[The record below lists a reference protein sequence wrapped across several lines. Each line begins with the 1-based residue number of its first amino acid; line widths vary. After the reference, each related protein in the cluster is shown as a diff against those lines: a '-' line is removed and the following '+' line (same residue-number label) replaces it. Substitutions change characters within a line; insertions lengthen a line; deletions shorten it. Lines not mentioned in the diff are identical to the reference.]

1 MTLNAG
7 TNLGPQTPQR
17 TTDNG
22 HRTNSRRDFLRQA
35 STLALAWSMRSSGEQ
50 ASRLL
55 TNPIG
60 YATISW
66 PQSQF
71 LQALETISSLGF
83 AGVQMLGWVKDTYG
97 GDKTDELKERLLKL
111 RLQPAALSCSK
122 VKLDPAH
129 VEDESGKVREY
140 AAFLKGLGGLNLQVT
155 DGGSADGKYSRSE
168 MKAFGAHLN
177 ELGKTAEEFGL
188 NLGYHPH
195 FGTFGETREGLK
207 RVLDATD
214 PRYVKLIADVAH
226 LTLGGSDPAEVIR
239 AYHARLSLVHL
250 KDVRKDVAEL
260 AQANRDLVR
269 SSAYHFCEIGRGA
282 VDFQAVFHALR
293 GFQGWLI
300 VELDG
305 YEVPSGGPAE
315 SARINKEALQ
325 KLGLG
330 S

>member
-1 MTLNAG
+1 MLA
-7 TNLGPQTPQR
+7 
-17 TTDNG
+17 NG
-22 HRTNSRRDFLRQA
+22 LS
-35 STLALAWSMRSSGEQ
+35 
-50 ASRLL
+50 
-55 TNPIG
+55 NPVG

-83 AGVQMLGWVKDTYG
+83 AGVQMLGWVKDAYG
-97 GDKTDELKERLLKL
+97 GDKTGELKERLLKL

-129 VEDESGKVREY
+129 PRDESGPVREY
-140 AAFLKGLGGLNLQVT
+140 AAFLKALDGFHLQIT
-155 DGGSADGKYSRSE
+155 DSGSPDGKYSRSE
-168 MKAFGAHLN
+168 MKAFGAQLN
-177 ELGKTAEEFGL
+177 ELGKAAEGFGL
-188 NLGYHPH
+188 DLGYHPH
-195 FGTFGETREGLK
+195 FGTLGETREGLK

-239 AYHARLSLVHL
+239 TYRERLCLVHL
-250 KDVRKDVAEL
+250 KDVRKDVAEV
-260 AQANRDLVR
+260 AAANRDLVR
-269 SSAYHFCEIGRGA
+269 ANAYHFCEIGRGA

-305 YEVPSGGPAE
+305 YEVPPGGPAE
-315 SARINKEALQ
+315 SARLNKEALE
-325 KLGLG
+325 KLGM

>member
-1 MTLNAG
+1 MTLN
-7 TNLGPQTPQR
+7 L
-17 TTDNG
+17 
-22 HRTNSRRDFLRQA
+22 RTNSRRDFLRLA
-35 STLALAWSMRSSGEQ
+35 SALALVWRTGSSGQQ
-50 ASRLL
+50 ATARPI
-55 TNPIG
+55 TNPVG

-66 PQSQF
+66 PQNQF
-71 LQALETISSLGF
+71 LQALDTISSLGF
-83 AGVQMLGWVKDTYG
+83 AGVQMLGWVKDAYG
-97 GDKTDELKERLLKL
+97 GHKTDELKERLRRLK
-111 RLQPAALSCSK
+111 LQPAALSCSK

-129 VEDESGKVREY
+129 LQDESGQVREY
-140 AAFLKGLGGLNLQVT
+140 AAFLKGLGGFNLQLT
-155 DGGSADGKYSRSE
+155 DSGSTDGKYSRSQ

-177 ELGKTAEEFGL
+177 DLGKTAEEFGL

-226 LTLGGSDPAEVIR
+226 LALGGSDPAEVIR
-239 AYHARLSLVHL
+239 TYHERLSLVHL

-269 SSAYHFCEIGRGA
+269 SGAYHFCEIGRGA
-282 VDFQAVFHALR
+282 VDFPAVLHALS

-305 YEVPSGGPAE
+305 YEVPPGGPAE
-315 SARINKEALQ
+315 SAAINKGALQ
-325 KLGLG
+325 KLGLTALL
-330 S
+330 

>member
-1 MTLNAG
+1 MTLNAA
-7 TNLGPQTPQR
+7 TNLGPLEY
-17 TTDNG
+17 
-22 HRTNSRRDFLRQA
+22 SRRDFLRRA
-35 STLALAWSMRSSGEQ
+35 SALELAWNTSSSWEK
-50 ASRLL
+50 ATARPLA
-55 TNPIG
+55 NPIG

-71 LQALETISSLGF
+71 LEALDTVSSLGF
-83 AGVQMLGWVKDTYG
+83 AGVQMLGWVREAYG
-97 GDKTDELKERLLKL
+97 GDKTGELKERLRKL
-111 RLQPAALSCSK
+111 QLQPAALSCSK

-129 VEDESGKVREY
+129 VEDESGQVREY
-140 AAFLKGLGGLNLQVT
+140 AAFLKSLGGLNLQVT
-155 DGGSADGKYSRSE
+155 DGGSADGKYSRSQ
-168 MKAFGAHLN
+168 MKVFGEHLN
-177 ELGKTAEEFGL
+177 ELGKTAEDFGL

-239 AYHARLSLVHL
+239 TYHDRLSLVHL

-282 VDFQAVFHALR
+282 VDFQAVIHALR

-315 SARINKEALQ
+315 SARINKEALH
-325 KLGLG
+325 KLGLR